1 MGSHPVNLAIR
12 FLLELAALL
21 AMGFWGWRQG
31 GSTTRYVF
39 AALVPLAAAA
49 LWGIFAVPGD
59 PSRSGSALVAVP
71 GALRLGLEAAFFAFA
86 VWGLYQLGSVALART
101 MAAALAVHYAV
112 SYDRLAWLLRS

>member
-1 MGSHPVNLAIR
+1 MGSHPANLAIR
-12 FLLELAALL
+12 FFLELMALV

-31 GSTTRYVF
+31 GGMTRYVL

-59 PSRSGSALVAVP
+59 PSRSGSPLVAVP

-86 VWGLYQLGSVALART
+86 VWALYRLGNISLART
-101 MAAALAVHYAV
+101 TAAALAVHYAV
-112 SYDRLAWLLRS
+112 SYDRLAWLIRS

>member
-12 FLLELAALL
+12 FFLELMALV

-31 GSTTRYVF
+31 GSMTRYVL

-86 VWGLYQLGSVALART
+86 VWALYRLGNISLART

>member
-1 MGSHPVNLAIR
+1 MSSHPANLAIR
-12 FLLELAALL
+12 FFLELAALV
-21 AMGFWGWRQG
+21 AMGSWGWRQG
-31 GSTTRYVF
+31 QGTTGYVF

-71 GALRLGLEAAFFAFA
+71 GAARLGLEAAFFAFA

-112 SYDRLAWLLRS
+112 SYDRIAWLLHS

>member
-1 MGSHPVNLAIR
+1 MGSHPANLAIR
-12 FLLELAALL
+12 FFLELSALV
-21 AMGFWGWRQG
+21 AMGWWGWRQG
-31 GSTTRYVF
+31 EGTTRYVF

-86 VWGLYQLGSVALART
+86 VWGLYQVGSVALART
-101 MAAALAVHYAV
+101 MAAALAVHYAA